1 MEEQKNNCYECPYR
15 KKVSGSTH
23 SECVHPV
30 IRNSA
35 LAALLSID
43 DDNVLATN
51 ILTYRITAAIAL
63 QKKPSLLEPHITLD
77 EDGLRGGWATWP
89 IDFDPIW
96 ITCKLKIA
104 Q

>member
-1 MEEQKNNCYECPYR
+1 MKNDCYKCPYL
-15 KKVSGSTH
+15 KKVPGSAHT
-23 SECVHPV
+23 ECVHPV

-35 LAALLSID
+35 LAALSID
-43 DDNVLATN
+43 DDKVLAAK

-96 ITCKLKIA
+96 ITCSLPLPENEEE
-104 Q
+104 